1 MSQPFSIRPMGMGLF
16 QGVFGKRAPS
26 SNQPPAVRK
35 DEAGIEDLLDR
46 LCRPV
51 SGTNPSAS
59 GSVGINRCNE
69 ISDILLNKGK
79 VTGDER
85 LLAWSERPRIYIVLR
100 NIQRLDLLD
109 CFVKAELTDFHIP
122 FNEDTLPSFLH
133 ESNLRESFLHFQEY
147 VLSSGAKGLDSHG
160 GPHLSLAGNAQRYF
174 YYKGTLGQGGY
185 GVVDAVTSRLSLE
198 SYARKRV
205 VRGRDTTTNRLGQMS
220 LIRELSYLKTLSH
233 NHLVRYVASYTDEKY
248 IAFLMQPVADYDLEK
263 LLRNLG
269 RAGTGAECLRP
280 FFGCLAG
287 AIQYLHENK
296 IRHRDLKSRN
306 ILIKDGRVFVAD
318 FGTAYSWK
326 GSKHSITN
334 HRNVPYTAEYIAPEV
349 ALHQSRSTASD
360 LWSLGV
366 VFMEMS
372 TVLMGSTIRELK
384 DRLHYFSHPRGTE
397 PYLWANLP
405 VIDTWIG
412 ALTSFATAREE
423 STEPLSWVRDLLQE
437 KPNKR
442 LKAGGLMKQI
452 LESPSFHAFCCVDCW
467 PVYEQRSFL
476 YTQQT
481 LDSQTPAPGNSADVR
496 AQLTALLDPP
506 GDKAREYERNQ
517 TIENWLGAVG
527 DEDMSLTSVSISG
540 TAASSDM
547 EVPIQIV
554 EDGTTAYSA
563 ESSEEDRMVYLDD
576 ISTTGSYQ
584 SLHEDTDSQSDPGE
598 GESKGTTL
606 PLQFRTEHFQNVTVQ
621 GESHS
626 DDAEGST
633 PYDGGGQLE
642 DIWSLAEAELNVWA
656 DNSRTEASGRGP
668 EFLVNTLPSSSS
680 TVWQHDQSLDSP
692 LLLPVAETP
701 TSISCSSECKEP
713 MISSQSNDSGIQSW
727 SGTAIRTTP
736 SPKTTLTVQS
746 TDLPKSSHSPC
757 VGIPENSAV
766 DWTVVSHQ
774 CDPTASP
781 PSHVGET
788 TSEHVPVFEVIDQ
801 TLDDLIPP
809 AAGDA
814 SPLRRTS
821 NMDVETPQANASQ
834 VVPKVITEPPQRP
847 ECEKKKLTKD
857 RIGPVVLDKGKPLQK
872 KPEAGE
878 ESHKS
883 SHSEKEKA
891 FKDQDG
897 QSVSMKK
904 PRSGTSP
911 PASEVK
917 PETKKA
923 KQAPLTSDSQR
934 DESQDPPE
942 ARAAPQGTSN
952 PEVKKLRFTEA
963 EQVRPTK
970 KSGNDLAQSEA
981 DTKPESRNTPSSEK
995 KATSPKKGTMSL
1007 HKQAL
1012 LSSTKQAAPKKQLPV
1027 SVFSPQVYMD
1037 TTWEAASTQDT
1048 RIIPINR
1055 RRLSMWKWLDRDQ
1068 RILESFCTEGAVRA
1082 VRILLRDGCN
1092 PGTEF
1097 KPRPTPLIRAIQGG
1111 TYQHY
1116 KCVQELM
1123 KHDVNLNVTERR
1135 TGRTALQIAIEQPF
1149 FAGHTSL
1156 VRDLINGGADTNKS
1170 DHTGKRPI
1178 LSAFDVQKSDV
1189 LEKHQLDALAC
1200 LLVAGGGKET
1210 DVNVYTPHTHDSPLH
1225 LAIRR
1230 RSPMAVGLLLFRGA
1244 SVNAKNQA
1252 GATPLLLAAAQWA
1265 GPLIADQETILDLL
1279 LQSAGIKVN
1288 ENAGVQRRT
1297 ALHQAVF
1304 RATPLAVEKLLEG
1317 GAAISIKDS
1326 EGKTARQLASELDKT
1341 KWKDERTEIIR
1352 LLDKKT
1358 GQSGVKP

>member
-1 MSQPFSIRPMGMGLF
+1 MGLF
-16 QGVFGKRAPS
+16 QGVFGRRAPS
-26 SNQPPAVRK
+26 SNPPPGVRK
-35 DEAGIEDLLDR
+35 DEADIEDLLDR

-51 SGTNPSAS
+51 SATSPSAS
-59 GSVGINRCNE
+59 SSVGINRCNE

-109 CFVKAELTDFHIP
+109 SFVKAELTDFHIP
-122 FNEDTLPSFLH
+122 FNEDTLPAFLY
-133 ESNLRESFLHFQEY
+133 ENEIRESFLHFQSY
-147 VLSSGAKGLDSHG
+147 VLSSGAKGLDDHG

-185 GVVDAVTSRLSLE
+185 G
-198 SYARKRV
+198 
-205 VRGRDTTTNRLGQMS
+205 LGQMS

-360 LWSLGV
+360 MWSLGV

-384 DRLHYFSHPRGTE
+384 ARLHAFSHPHGTE

-412 ALTSFATAREE
+412 ALTSYAEARDE

-442 LKAGGLMKQI
+442 LKAGGLMKHV

-481 LDSQTPAPGNSADVR
+481 LDSQAPAPGNSADVR
-496 AQLTALLDPP
+496 AQLTALLEPP
-506 GDKAREYERNQ
+506 VDKARESERNQ
-517 TIENWLGAVG
+517 TIENWLDDVG
-527 DEDMSLTSVSISG
+527 DDDMSLTSVSISG
-540 TAASSDM
+540 TAVSSDI
-547 EVPIQIV
+547 EVPIRIV
-554 EDGTTAYSA
+554 EDSSTAYSA
-563 ESSEEDRMVYLDD
+563 ESSDEDRMVHLDE
-576 ISTTGSYQ
+576 ISITGSYL
-584 SLHEDTDSQSDPGE
+584 SLHEDMDSHSDPADGKSE
-598 GESKGTTL
+598 RTTRPFQVPTESV
-606 PLQFRTEHFQNVTVQ
+606 QDITVQ
-621 GESHS
+621 GESHN
-626 DDAEGST
+626 DGAGGGAT
-633 PYDGGGQLE
+633 YDGGGQLGN
-642 DIWSLAEAELNVWA
+642 IWSLAEAELNVWA
-656 DNSRTEASGRGP
+656 DDTRAETTDRGP
-668 EFLVNTLPSSSS
+668 EFLANMLPSSSG
-680 TVWQHDQSLDSP
+680 TVWKYDDSLDLPP
-692 LLLPVAETP
+692 LPPVVETS
-701 TSISCSSECKEP
+701 TSDPSSSECKEP
-713 MISSQSNDSGIQSW
+713 MVSREGQDSGVLSW
-727 SGTAIRTTP
+727 SETAISQVPSEKRT
-736 SPKTTLTVQS
+736 LRVQS
-746 TDLPKSSHSPC
+746 TDLFKSPRLPC
-757 VGIPENSAV
+757 ADTPDKSAV
-766 DWTVVSHQ
+766 DWTIVSREG
-774 CDPTASP
+774 DPTASS
-781 PSHVGET
+781 PSHDSET
-788 TSEHVPVFEVIDQ
+788 KASEHGISFKAIDQ
-801 TLDDLIPP
+801 SSSDLIPQ
-809 AAGDA
+809 AVGNGSSLSRESD
-814 SPLRRTS
+814 
-821 NMDVETPQANASQ
+821 MGVETPQENASQ
-834 VVPKVITEPPQRP
+834 AAP
-847 ECEKKKLTKD
+847 EVKTKPCEKKKQIKE
-857 RIGPVVLDKGKPLQK
+857 RVGPAVWISERPLQER
-872 KPEAGE
+872 PEAGE
-878 ESHKS
+878 EPHISSCSVKKNKS
-883 SHSEKEKA
+883 KEQDDQSASIKKLRNETSPPVSERKTEA
-891 FKDQDG
+891 
-897 QSVSMKK
+897 KK
-904 PRSGTSP
+904 VKQIP
-911 PASEVK
+911 PASE
-917 PETKKA
+917 
-923 KQAPLTSDSQR
+923 SQR
-934 DESQDPPE
+934 DGSQDKPK
-942 ARAAPQGTSN
+942 AMAAPQGTST
-952 PEVKKLRFTEA
+952 PEGKRLRFTET
-963 EQVRPTK
+963 EQARPMKESSDHLT
-970 KSGNDLAQSEA
+970 QPEA
-981 DTKPESRNTPSSEK
+981 NTKPESRNKPSPEKKTRSEKAEGHTSPAKGEK
-995 KATSPKKGTMSL
+995 KATSSKKGSMSL

-1012 LSSTKQAAPKKQLPV
+1012 LSSAKQATPKKQSPG

-1037 TTWEAASTQDT
+1037 TAWEAASTQDT

-1068 RILESFCTEGAVRA
+1068 RILESFCTEGAVQA

-1097 KPRPTPLIRAIQGG
+1097 KPRPAPLIRAIKGG

-1123 KHDVNLNVTERR
+1123 NHDVNLNVRERR
-1135 TGRTALQIAIEQPF
+1135 TGRTALQIAIEQSF

-1156 VRDLINGGADTNKS
+1156 VRDLINGGADTNKP

-1178 LSAFDVQKSDV
+1178 LSVFDVQKTDV

-1210 DVNVYTPHTHDSPLH
+1210 DVNVYTPHTRDSPLH

-1244 SVNAKNQA
+1244 SVNAKNQT

-1265 GPLIADQETILDLL
+1265 GPLVADQETILDLL
-1279 LQSAGIKVN
+1279 LQSQGIKLN

-1304 RATPLAVEKLLEG
+1304 RATPLAVGKLLEG
-1317 GAAISIKDS
+1317 GAAISTKDS

-1341 KWKDERTEIIR
+1341 KWQDERAEIIR
-1352 LLDKKT
+1352 LLDEKNEK
-1358 GQSGVKP
+1358 SRVKPQ